1 MSVSTYKDNQ
11 FLIYTVKN
19 MTIGFSTAENGL
31 NFNKFLPEGKES
43 LENLKN
49 WFNVHEV
56 VFLNQVHGAQI
67 HCLEV
72 GKQITD
78 SDGDGIVTNNKKS
91 LIGVFTADCVPVII
105 VDEAIG
111 VMAAIHS
118 GWKGTLNNIVLN
130 GVKAMVETYGSKPE
144 NMKAFIGPH
153 NKVCCYE
160 VSEELIELFKQ
171 CEIFKDEKI
180 NEGRNLNLQRC
191 VEIELI
197 KAGIIQENIIA
208 VNLCTYCSDKTKL
221 FSYRKKDESKGR
233 LFSFVFANEED

>member
-1 MSVSTYKDNQ
+1 MNVSTCENNK

-19 MTIGFSTAENGL
+19 MTIGFSTAENNL
-31 NFNKFLPEGKES
+31 NFNKFLPEGH
-43 LENLKN
+43 ENLEKLKK
-49 WFNVHEV
+49 WFNVEKV
-56 VFLNQVHGAQI
+56 VFLNQVHGIDI
-67 HCLEV
+67 HCFDGE
-72 GKQITD
+72 KEITD
-78 SDGDGIVTNNKKS
+78 LDGDGVITNNKKS

-111 VMAAIHS
+111 AMAAIHS

-130 GVKAMVETYGSKPE
+130 GIKEMMKIYGSKPE

-160 VSEELIELFKQ
+160 VSEDLIELFKQ
-171 CEIFKDEKI
+171 CEIFKGENI

-191 VEIELI
+191 VEIELV

-208 VNLCTYCSDKTKL
+208 VNLCTYCSEETKL
-221 FSYRKKDESKGR
+221 FSYRKEEESKGR